1 MSASQTHGGQRWAA
15 SLAVGSDLRWPPV
28 ESHGITRVSKVIPRW
43 LATVNQS
50 SLAPVG
56 SDGQPVDL
64 TVAATGIQ
72 WSPRYGAMAASRNHR
87 GYDGQQCYPTVVSD
101 GHLSSSASVGSD
113 GLPVEATVGSDGRQS
128 NPSPGVTTVSK
139 VIPQWVATV
148 NQSSPAP
155 VGSDGQ
161 PVDPAVGTR
170 SDGRLSDFN

>member
-1 MSASQTHGGQRWAA
+1 
-15 SLAVGSDLRWPPV
+15 
-28 ESHGITRVSKVIPRW
+28 
-43 LATVNQS
+43 
-50 SLAPVG
+50 
-56 SDGQPVDL
+56 
-64 TVAATGIQ
+64 
-72 WSPRYGAMAASRNHR
+72 MAASRNPR

-161 PVDPAVGTR
+161 PVEPTVG
-170 SDGRLSDFN
+170 SDGQPHHKKRFTSFTSPAGMSLTKLPLGRNNSVMTSLFPPRESLVVTSLLGTGNSRFFFLRCTI